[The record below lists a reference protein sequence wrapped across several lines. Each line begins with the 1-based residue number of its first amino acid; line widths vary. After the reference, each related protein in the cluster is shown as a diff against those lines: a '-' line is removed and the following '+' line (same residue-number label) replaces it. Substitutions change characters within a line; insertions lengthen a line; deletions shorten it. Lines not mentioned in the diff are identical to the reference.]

1 MRSILS
7 DEQLSKLKFIQNQIY
22 VCPKKLQV
30 FLGHVVNKDSYSRIE
45 SLLRGRDSMEG
56 INKGKKAY
64 ILPEI
69 TTSVNTYKEFLRK
82 NGYLIASSPKNADFI
97 VGSSDLLTAKVDQF
111 HLLDTS
117 DEHIEINKE
126 DVDVAKL
133 VGDYTG
139 ITSPSGM
146 FLFNYEDISANANAL
161 YFVTESKYLHI
172 VSDNM
177 MEVVYRILAKKL
189 PVVNCDFLFD
199 NFEKLVINDEMYKS
213 IEQMLKGSRGDKT
226 IAFELLCQ
234 CDFIKSSFYL
244 RKLKEYKYYSTT
256 ILGKTKLAK
265 KLEEHVYDLANMN
278 NEAIL
283 KYLFTNNVLTESF
296 YTECIIDETLNYD
309 YLNDDTTLVGFKVF
323 PKMTYE
329 EYVNSQS
336 NNENND

>member
-7 DEQLSKLKFIQNQIY
+7 DDQLSKLKFIQNQIY

-30 FLGHVVNKDSYSRIE
+30 FLGHVVDEDSYSRIV
-45 SLLRGRDSMEG
+45 SLLQGRDSMEG

-64 ILPEI
+64 VLPEI
-69 TTSVNTYKEFLRK
+69 TTSVNTYKELLRK

-97 VGSSDLLTAKVDQF
+97 VGSSDLLAAEVEQF

-117 DEHIEINKE
+117 NEHIEINKE

-133 VGDYTG
+133 VEDYTG

-146 FLFNYEDISANANAL
+146 FLFNDENISVNASAL
-161 YFVTESKYLHI
+161 YYVTSSKYLHI

-189 PVVNCDFLFD
+189 PVVNCDFLYD
-199 NFEKLVINDEMYKS
+199 NFEKLVINDEMYESLKQ
-213 IEQMLKGSRGDKT
+213 ILKGSREDKT

-244 RKLKEYKYYSTT
+244 RKLKDYSHYPTR

-265 KLEEHVYDLANMN
+265 KLEKHMYDLANMN

-296 YTECIIDETLNYD
+296 YTACIIDETLNYD